1 MSSDSCPSEALTTP
15 KPSKLTCAVVTTG
28 TPTPKPD
35 WQKRWSVTSTLSIS
49 ILTTRSPTPASPTI
63 TTGSVYLGSDPLL
76 NVPRPLSKRP
86 AKPWNWIQLQPK
98 PIARS
103 DLPQYVTT
111 STGVLPKATIVER
124 LRLIAIT
131 QRAITG
137 LAFI

>member
-15 KPSKLTCAVVTTG
+15 KPSKPTCAVVTTG
-28 TPTPKPD
+28 TPTPRPD
-35 WQKRWSVTSTLSIS
+35 WQKRWSVISTPSIS

-63 TTGSVYLGSDPLL
+63 TTGSVYLGSDHLL
-76 NVPRPLSKRP
+76 NVPRPLSKQP
-86 AKPWNWIQLQPK
+86 AKPWNWIRPRPK
-98 PIARS
+98 PITSS
-103 DLPQYVTT
+103 DSPQIVTT

-137 LAFI
+137 MVFI